1 MNSKAHTPNSRVD
14 FQGIAHEV
22 VAELVNDL
30 DFKELDHHHCGCYQG
45 LLANTLAQT
54 NPDDSA
60 DKAIKDYLAD
70 IDRRWNDL
78 PAPAAEP
85 GEADILAMASL
96 VYHLFGFIAEV
107 AGLTLPPTPG
117 QGTLEKLARLVRAKY
132 ELIFKAI
139 SELKK
144 MMDVSDAARRVK
156 YFIGGMYILYKGG
169 FSAREVYKIIW
180 ADLSWTEKA
189 WRITVVLAQLV
200 LMVVSGGASAIAKA
214 VAAAAYLLLIIDD
227 LRRIL
232 GSEAALQAETA

>member
-1 MNSKAHTPNSRVD
+1 MNSKVSTAGNQID
-14 FQGIAHEV
+14 FERIAHDV
-22 VAELVNDL
+22 VQELVNDP
-30 DFKELDHHHCGCYQG
+30 DFKELDHHHCGCYEG
-45 LLANTLAQT
+45 LLANMLVQT
-54 NPDDSA
+54 NPDDSV
-60 DKAIKDYLAD
+60 DKTVSDYLAD

-78 PAPAAEP
+78 PVPSAEP
-85 GEADILAMASL
+85 SEADIFAMASL
-96 VYHLFGFIAEV
+96 VYHIFGFIAEV

-117 QGTLEKLARLVRAKY
+117 KGTLEKLARLVRSKY

-139 SELKK
+139 DELKK
-144 MMDVSDAARRVK
+144 MMDVSDAAKRVK

-200 LMVVSGGASAIAKA
+200 LMVVSGGASAVAKA

-227 LRRIL
+227 LRKIL
-232 GSEAALQAETA
+232 GSEAALEAATA